1 MFPLRVWQSRDYG
14 PVWLRSRAP
23 VSSLLGPGPHSLW
36 DQLVGDVQTHL
47 DEMERMRH
55 SLLLAYPLL
64 CREREGEGR
73 RTPRQSSQSLAE
85 GAGKEPG
92 SQTQGKETFQL
103 SMDVSSFS
111 PAELMVRV
119 DGRKLTVTGKHE
131 KKTDSQAGVCS
142 HEYRE
147 ICRETLLPED
157 VNVEAV
163 LCSLSQDG
171 QLCVEVPR
179 LALPAAQGRDIPIS
193 VCQGVKAGEGNL
205 PTEGKE
211 PGSSEMETGGESEVT
226 SPTDS

>member
-1 MFPLRVWQSRDYG
+1 MLPLRVWLGS
-14 PVWLRSRAP
+14 SAP
-23 VSSLLGPGPHSLW
+23 VSRLLGPGPHSLLA
-36 DQLVGDVQTHL
+36 QLVGDMQTHL
-47 DEMERMRH
+47 EEMERMRH

-64 CREREGEGR
+64 CGEGEGR
-73 RTPRQSSQSLAE
+73 RTPRPSSQSLDE

-92 SQTQGKETFQL
+92 SQAQGKDKYQV
-103 SMDVSSFS
+103 SMDVSGFS

-131 KKTDSQAGVCS
+131 KKTASEAGVCS

-147 ICRETLLPED
+147 IRRETLLPED

-171 QLCVEVPR
+171 QLCIEAPH
-179 LALPAAQGRDIPIS
+179 LALPAAGGRAVPIS

-205 PTEGKE
+205 ATEGKE
-211 PGSSEMETGGESEVT
+211 PGSSEMETGGESEET
-226 SPTDS
+226 SPRDS

>member
-1 MFPLRVWQSRDYG
+1 MFPLRVWQSQDYG

-23 VSSLLGPGPHSLW
+23 VSSRLGPGPHSLW

-64 CREREGEGR
+64 CGEAEGS
-73 RTPRQSSQSLAE
+73 RTPRQSSQTLAE

-92 SQTQGKETFQL
+92 SQAQGKERYQL
-103 SMDVSSFS
+103 SMDVSGFS

-131 KKTDSQAGVCS
+131 KKTESEAGVRS
-142 HEYRE
+142 QEYRE
-147 ICRETLLPED
+147 IRRETLLPED
-157 VNVEAV
+157 VNVQAV

-171 QLCVEVPR
+171 QLCIEAPR

-226 SPTDS
+226 SPSDS

>member
-1 MFPLRVWQSRDYG
+1 MFPLRVWQSRDCG
-14 PVWLRSRAP
+14 PGWLRSRAP

-47 DEMERMRH
+47 EEMERMRR

-64 CREREGEGR
+64 CGEGEGS

-85 GAGKEPG
+85 GAGKGPG
-92 SQTQGKETFQL
+92 AQAQGKETYQRP
-103 SMDVSSFS
+103 MDVSGFS

-131 KKTDSQAGVCS
+131 KKTESEAGVCS

-147 ICRETLLPED
+147 IRRETLLPED
-157 VNVEAV
+157 VKVEAV
-163 LCSLSQDG
+163 ICSLSQDG
-171 QLCVEVPR
+171 QLCVEASR

-193 VCQGVKAGEGNL
+193 VCQGVKAGGGNL

-226 SPTDS
+226 NP